1 MLKVKKLLEKIA
13 TNLKII
19 STGAVAEVSVPA
31 NGYTDVSVTFGK
43 TYKSNP
49 TVNVSLLSTSTA
61 GAIGNVTAAV
71 LSVTTTG
78 ATFRI
83 FNAGASQRQPSLQW
97 IAVGGGTA

>member
-19 STGAVAEVSVPA
+19 STGTVSDVSVPA
-31 NGYTDVSVTFGK
+31 NGYTDVSVNFGK

-71 LSVTTTG
+71 LSVSTTG
-78 ATFRI
+78 ATFRV
-83 FNAGASQRQPSLQW
+83 FNAGTNPRTPSLQW
-97 IAVGGGTA
+97 TAIGGGTA